1 MLDSKVV
8 SLRTLEEEDLE
19 ARVKWFNDPE
29 TNQFLVSD
37 YPMSLSK
44 TRHWF
49 QNSLKDDTK
58 LNLSIVDCKTDK
70 LIGMTG
76 FLNID
81 QKNAHAQFYITIG
94 EADFRGKGLPNI
106 IIPAVLTHGF
116 TFLRL
121 NKVYLWTLKK
131 NKRAQKVY
139 EKNGFKKEA
148 ILRDFLYCRGGFQD
162 IIQHYVLSKEF
173 LAKKI
178 DGEKDVK

>member
-1 MLDSKVV
+1 M
-8 SLRTLEEEDLE
+8 
-19 ARVKWFNDPE
+19 
-29 TNQFLVSD
+29 
-37 YPMSLSK
+37 
-44 TRHWF
+44 
-49 QNSLKDDTK
+49 
-58 LNLSIVDCKTDK
+58 
-70 LIGMTG
+70 
-76 FLNID
+76 NID
-81 QKNAHAQFYITIG
+81 QNAHAQFYITIG